1 MRPEKPGPVSCA
13 ANANGSKR
21 AKRKQGREQTG
32 RQWCRGQGSKTAR
45 KHAREGVGSHGGQAT
60 KSGQQS
66 GRVCCRLGSV
76 GSQSGPC
83 GRCGPR
89 RHRRGRGHL
98 FPHNPNP
105 PTSHSQQTLRQPP
118 PPPNTLGMQTHSTR
132 HTQQTAAAPHTA
144 SHTPKTGVRRK
155 GVRRARHSR
164 QPRGTTYGQEGT
176 LAKRV

>member
-1 MRPEKPGPVSCA
+1 MRPQEPGPVSCA
-13 ANANGSKR
+13 ANENGSKR
-21 AKRKQGREQTG
+21 TRRKQGREQTG

-45 KHAREGVGSHGGQAT
+45 RHAREGVGSHGGQAT

-66 GRVCCRLGSV
+66 GSVCCRLGSV

-83 GRCGPR
+83 SRCGPG

-105 PTSHSQQTLRQPP
+105 PTAHSQQTRRQPP

-155 GVRRARHSR
+155 GASTARHSR

-176 LAKRV
+176 FAN